1 MKCRFLSTWKNH
13 LVELVR
19 QHQSVA
25 SAEDTGPPR
34 KRSKREI
41 EPRPRKRPREGLAPL
56 STKKTRVERLKTS
69 IVAAVETAAAGASHS
84 SSSSSSMDTRSPA
97 QHRVA
102 GFRPFRIP
110 VPPRHIGPPP
120 LPAPR
125 GGAPPATLAQQSGR
139 GKQPSTRFDKL
150 DKDLETLTVLTV
162 PPF

>member
-1 MKCRFLSTWKNH
+1 MWSWCINTSPWRAQQTLARHGSDQNGRSNR
-13 LVELVR
+13 VP
-19 QHQSVA
+19 A
-25 SAEDTGPPR
+25 SARGRAWHPP
-34 KRSKREI
+34 
-41 EPRPRKRPREGLAPL
+41 
-56 STKKTRVERLKTS
+56 STKKTHVERLKTS
-69 IVAAVETAAAGASHS
+69 IAAAAEAAAAEAAAAAGASHS